1 MMGTLLGKAHRHRQT
16 FTGCCPNP
24 ISLSEKNFWPF

>member
-1 MMGTLLGKAHRHRQT
+1 MMGTLLGKAHRQT